1 MKDIDWSG
9 TTDFRMD
16 IARKR
21 AFQFSD
27 ALRNML
33 DLIGNIVKAFAQ
45 CSDGRTSITTSLGS
59 NAAADTLSNWRGNSI
74 TAGR

>member
-27 ALRNML
+27 ALKTML
-33 DLIGNIVKAFAQ
+33 DLIVNIVKAFAQ
-45 CSDGRTSITTSLGS
+45 CSDGRTSVTTSLGS
-59 NAAADTLSNWRGNSI
+59 NGAAYTLSNWRGNSI
-74 TAGR
+74 TTGR

>member
-33 DLIGNIVKAFAQ
+33 TQIVNIVKAFTQ
-45 CSDGRTSITTSLGS
+45 CSDGRTSVTTSLGS
-59 NAAADTLSNWRGNSI
+59 NGAADTLPNWRGNSI
-74 TAGR
+74 TARR